1 MMDKN
6 PSPIFILS
14 CERSGS
20 TMLRYIVDTHSKIA
34 CPSHLYLGNL
44 LENLN
49 RMVFGTIAQ
58 TQVGLDE
65 EAQKQFAVT
74 ETRNMVN
81 NIMFRYTEAKGKQ
94 FWCEKTPMNLDYLSL
109 LDSHFPDA
117 KYICLYRHCMDVV
130 HSSLNLS
137 KYRFLPEHV
146 PFVHKNPG
154 NIIAAMTENWL
165 EKTARLLAFEA
176 AHSERCFRVT
186 YESIVM
192 QPEQTLR
199 PLFEFLEVDWEDG
212 LVERVFQSRHDVGEG
227 DGKAALS
234 STIRQNSVGKGL
246 EVPRSGIP
254 NQFLKEIDRLLD
266 ELGYDSLDAYYSNS
280 TPIVPH
286 KFEADRADVD
296 AITDLFENHFQNAI
310 DMNRALYPML
320 DGMWKIMIDG
330 QTDKTWC
337 IDFSNQKGVIKRDDL
352 IADFKLSLSGALLMD
367 MVNGRRDA
375 IEAFI
380 RGEIQTDGIN
390 DETLLISFGRLLFS

>member
-1 MMDKN
+1 MDKN

-34 CPSHLYLGNL
+34 CPSHLYLGNV

-49 RMVFGTIAQ
+49 RMLSGTLAQ
-58 TQVGLDE
+58 TQPGLDE
-65 EAQKQFAVT
+65 EAQKQFAVN
-74 ETRNMVN
+74 ETRNMVFK
-81 NIMFRYTEAKGKQ
+81 IMSRYVEAKGKQ

-130 HSSLNLS
+130 HSSINLS

-146 PFVHKNPG
+146 PYVHRNPG

-176 AHSERCFRVT
+176 AHSERCFRVK

-199 PLFEFLEVDWEDG
+199 PLFDFLQVGWEDG
-212 LVERVFQSRHDVGEG
+212 LVERVFQSEHDVGEG

-234 STIRQNSVGKGL
+234 STIRQNAVGKGL

-254 NQFLKEIDRLLD
+254 NKFLTEIDGLLD
-266 ELGYDSLDAYYSNS
+266 RLGYASLEGYYS
-280 TPIVPH
+280 PDARIVRH
-286 KFEADRADVD
+286 EAQTDD
-296 AITDLFENHFQNAI
+296 AIHELFESRFKDAI
-310 DMNRALYPML
+310 NKNRVLYPL
-320 DGMWKIMIDG
+320 LKGVWKVIVKGESDNVWTVDLSDRQAVLKRG
-330 QTDKTWC
+330 
-337 IDFSNQKGVIKRDDL
+337 DFS
-352 IADFKLSLSGALLMD
+352 ADFTLVLPASLLLD
-367 MVNGRRDA
+367 MVDGKRDA
-375 IEAFI
+375 IEAFLH
-380 RGEIQTDGIN
+380 GEIKTVGI
-390 DETLLISFGRLLFS
+390 DDTALLMSFGRMLFS

>member
-1 MMDKN
+1 MDKN
-6 PSPIFILS
+6 PPPLFILS

-49 RMVFGTIAQ
+49 RMLSGTLAQ
-58 TQVGLDE
+58 AQAGLDE
-65 EAQKQFAVT
+65 ASKQQFAVN
-74 ETRNMVN
+74 ETRNMVF
-81 NIMFRYTEAKGKQ
+81 NIMSRYAEAKGKQ

-109 LDSHFPDA
+109 LDTHFPDA

-130 HSSLNLS
+130 HSSINLS

-146 PFVHKNPG
+146 PYVHRNPG

-176 AHSERCFRVT
+176 AHSERCFRVK

-199 PLFEFLEVDWEDG
+199 PLFDFLKVGWEDG
-212 LVERVFQSRHDVGEG
+212 LVERVFQSEHDVGEG

-234 STIRQNSVGKGL
+234 STIRQNAVGKGL

-254 NQFLKEIDRLLD
+254 KKFLTEIDGLLHQ
-266 ELGYDSLDAYYSNS
+266 LGYASLEGYYSQDAR
-280 TPIVPH
+280 IVRH
-286 KFEADRADVD
+286 EAQTDD
-296 AITDLFENHFQNAI
+296 AICELFENRLKDAI
-310 DMNRALYPML
+310 NKNRALYPL
-320 DGMWKIMIDG
+320 LEGVWKVIV
-330 QTDKTWC
+330 
-337 IDFSNQKGVIKRDDL
+337 KGEPDNVWNVDLSGRQAVIKAGDFG
-352 IADFKLSLSGALLMD
+352 ADFTLALPASLLLD
-367 MVNGRRDA
+367 MVNGKRDA
-375 IEAFI
+375 IEAFLQ
-380 RGEIQTDGIN
+380 GEIQTVGI
-390 DETLLISFGRLLFS
+390 DDTALLMSFGRMLFS